1 MQSSLIVKIQK
12 AQLYAREP
20 ERVQFQEFHTT
31 FRGEHDSYD
40 VGYRA
45 GAWSCSCHFFPSWKT
60 CSHVMALQRL
70 IGVMI
75 PRAATTP
82 AEAALATP

>member
-1 MQSSLIVKIQK
+1 VQSSLIGKIQK